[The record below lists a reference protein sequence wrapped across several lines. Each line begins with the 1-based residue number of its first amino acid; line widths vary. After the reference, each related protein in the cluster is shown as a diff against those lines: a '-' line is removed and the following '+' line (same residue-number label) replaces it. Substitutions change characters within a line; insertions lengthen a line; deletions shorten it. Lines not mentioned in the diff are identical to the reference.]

1 MASEEIDGPGLGA
14 DKSKRFII
22 IIIIISL
29 LQYVIK

>member
-14 DKSKRFII
+14 DKTKRF
-22 IIIIISL
+22 IIIISL

>member
-22 IIIIISL
+22 IIL